1 LWRAAR
7 GLAPACAQTPTWL
20 EWNVLKMAAGARN
33 ARGFFNIP
41 TREIRMNKNNRR
53 VWWALSPIA
62 LSLSLASCGGATTN
76 DAQDTATILAT
87 IAAINAANQPAPAPA
102 PDNGCLTATG
112 NSSVVVGSGDA
123 GDPAAPE
130 AASGYAPGHKLVYAK
145 TDMVVANHPLAT
157 RAGCDVLKAGGSAVD
172 AAVAVQAVLGLVEPQ
187 SSGLGGGA
195 FMLYY
200 DAAKKKV
207 QAYDGRETA
216 PAAATANYL
225 RWIDDT
231 NDQTAPKPG
240 GPRASG
246 RSIGTPGAVR
256 MLDIAY
262 QDHGKLPWK
271 DLFGYGITLASDG
284 FLIGGRMAAAISSSA
299 TSLKRDAEATAYFFN
314 ADGTPKAL
322 GTRLQ
327 NPAYA
332 KTLTTIATQGANA
345 FYTGDIAK
353 GIVDKIAVTAAA
365 NDGSAI
371 TPGKTTL
378 ADLASYTAKR
388 RDPVCGTY
396 RDYYVCSMSPPSSGG
411 IAVVASLGILE
422 TFNLGLYKPTAI
434 DIEGGKPTVMGVHLV
449 SEAERLAYAD
459 RDKYVADTDFVPL
472 PGGSTDSL
480 TNKPY
485 LQGRASLISL
495 SHSMGLAQPGNLGN
509 VPLGIDKTEEH
520 GTTHFTIVDKQG
532 NVVVMTTTVE
542 STLGSFHMTQGF
554 MLNNQLTD
562 FSASPVDANNVPVAN
577 RVAPG
582 KRPRS
587 TMAPTLV
594 FRKAAD
600 GSMGEFFMGT
610 GSPGGGTI
618 IQYVVKT
625 VVGAL
630 DWGLDAQQAT
640 SLVDFGASNT
650 ATTPTSNTSATNV
663 GGEHPNVDTTNSG
676 NNDALIAGLRALG
689 HTVAF
694 GAQSSGVSTIIRTTV
709 GGKTVLTG
717 GADPRREGIV
727 LGDTYTP

>member
-1 LWRAAR
+1 MTKKIRAHAWRALPP
-7 GLAPACAQTPTWL
+7 LALALT
-20 EWNVLKMAAGARN
+20 VAG
-33 ARGFFNIP
+33 
-41 TREIRMNKNNRR
+41 
-53 VWWALSPIA
+53 
-62 LSLSLASCGGATTN
+62 CGGGGGGG
-76 DAQDTATILAT
+76 QDNAALIAA
-87 IAAINAANQPAPAPA
+87 IAAINAANNSNPPPAAA
-102 PDNGCLTATG
+102 DKGCLIG
-112 NSSVVVGSGDA
+112 DSSTPVVVGSGDP

-130 AASGYAPGHKLVYAK
+130 PASGYVLGHKLVYAK
-145 TDMVVANHPLAT
+145 NYMVVANHPLAT

-195 FMLYY
+195 FMLHY
-200 DAAKKKV
+200 DAKTKKV
-207 QAYDGRETA
+207 QAYDGREMA
-216 PAAATANYL
+216 PAAATENYL
-225 RWIDDT
+225 RYAV
-231 NDQTAPKPG
+231 QTDSTSGLPKPSA
-240 GPRASG
+240 RASG

-262 QDHGKLPWK
+262 KDHGKLPWK

-284 FLIGGRMAAAISSSA
+284 FSIGGRMAAAIASSEA
-299 TSLKRDAEATAYFFN
+299 SLKRDAEATAYFFN

-322 GTRLQ
+322 GTKLK

-332 KTLTTIATQGANA
+332 KTLTTLATEGANA
-345 FYTGDIAK
+345 FYTGPIAQA
-353 GIVDKIAVTAAA
+353 IVDKVGITTAAS
-365 NDGSAI
+365 DGSAI
-371 TPGKTTL
+371 TPGVTTM
-378 ADLASYTAKR
+378 ADMANYVAKR

-411 IAVVASLGILE
+411 IAVVQALGILE

-459 RDKYVADTDFVPL
+459 RDKYVADTDFIPL
-472 PGGSTDSL
+472 PGGSPDTML
-480 TNKPY
+480 NKPY
-485 LQGRASLISL
+485 LQQRASLISL
-495 SHSMGLAQPGNLGN
+495 SKSMGTATAGNLGS

-520 GTTHFTIVDKQG
+520 GTTHFTVVDKEG
-532 NVVVMTTTVE
+532 NVVTMTTTVE

-562 FSASPVDANNVPVAN
+562 FAANPNDTVDPSIKVAN

-587 TMAPTLV
+587 TMAPTMV
-594 FRKAAD
+594 FKKNGD
-600 GSMGEFFMGT
+600 GSMGEFVMGT

-640 SLVDFGASNT
+640 SLVDFGATNS
-650 ATTPTSNTSATNV
+650 PSTNV
-663 GGEHPNVDTTNSG
+663 GGEHPAIDTSNSG
-676 NNDALIAGLRALG
+676 NNDPLITGLRALG
-689 HTVAF
+689 HTVSF
-694 GAQSSGVSTIIRTTV
+694 GPQSSGISTIIRTNV
-709 GGKTVLTG
+709 GGKSVLTG

-727 LGDTYTP
+727 LGDTFTP

>member
-1 LWRAAR
+1 ME
-7 GLAPACAQTPTWL
+7 CAEDGYGREERPW
-20 EWNVLKMAAGARN
+20 
-33 ARGFFNIP
+33 FFNIP
-41 TREIRMNKNNRR
+41 TREIHMNKNNRR

-62 LSLSLASCGGATTN
+62 LSLSLAGCGGASRN

-87 IAAINAANQPAPAPA
+87 IAAINAANQPPA
-102 PDNGCLTATG
+102 PDNGCLTSTG

-145 TDMVVANHPLAT
+145 TYMVVANHPLAT

-200 DAAKKKV
+200 DAATKKV

-216 PAAATANYL
+216 PAAANENYL
-225 RWIDDT
+225 RYIDPTGADT
-231 NDQTAPKPG
+231 TPPLPG
-240 GPRASG
+240 GARASG

-256 MLDIAY
+256 MLDLAY

-345 FYTGDIAK
+345 FYTGDVAK
-353 GIVDKIAVTAAA
+353 GIVDKIGITTAA

-371 TPGKTTL
+371 TPGMTTL
-378 ADLASYTAKR
+378 TDLANYKAKR

-422 TFNLGLYKPTAI
+422 TFNMGLYKPTAI

-472 PGGSTDSL
+472 PGGSVDTMI
-480 TNKPY
+480 NKPY
-485 LQGRASLISL
+485 LQSRASLISL
-495 SHSMGLAQPGNLGN
+495 TKSMGVAQAGNLGA

-532 NVVVMTTTVE
+532 NVVSMTTTVE

-562 FSASPVDANNVPVAN
+562 FSANPNDTVDPSIKVAN

-594 FRKAAD
+594 FKKQSD
-600 GSMGEFFMGT
+600 GSMGEFVMGT

-618 IQYVVKT
+618 IQFVVKT

-640 SLVDFGASNT
+640 SLVDFGASNS
-650 ATTPTSNTSATNV
+650 ATTNV
-663 GGEHPNVDTTNSG
+663 GGEHPNIDATNSG
-676 NNDALIAGLRALG
+676 LNDPLVAGLIGLG
-689 HTVAF
+689 HKVSVS
-694 GAQSSGVSTIIRTTV
+694 AQSSGVSTVIRTSV

-727 LGDTYTP
+727 LGDTFTP

>member
-1 LWRAAR
+1 MKKKNSVRAWWV
-7 GLAPACAQTPTWL
+7 LTPL
-20 EWNVLKMAAGARN
+20 
-33 ARGFFNIP
+33 
-41 TREIRMNKNNRR
+41 
-53 VWWALSPIA
+53 A
-62 LSLSLASCGGATTN
+62 LSLVVAGCGGN
-76 DAQDTATILAT
+76 SNNNAQNNAALVAA
-87 IAAINAANQPAPAPA
+87 IAAINAANQPIPTAPPA
-102 PDNGCLTATG
+102 ADNGCQIPG
-112 NSSVVVGSGDA
+112 SGSSVVVGSGDP

-130 AASGYAPGHKLVYAK
+130 PASGYVPGHKLVYAK
-145 TDMVVANHPLAT
+145 NYMVVANHPLAT

-195 FMLYY
+195 FMLHY
-200 DAAKKKV
+200 DAATKKV

-216 PAAATANYL
+216 PAAATENYL

-240 GPRASG
+240 GARWSG

-262 QDHGKLPWK
+262 RDHGKLPWK

-284 FLIGGRMAAAISSSA
+284 FLIGGRMATAIAGSAAY
-299 TSLKRDAEATAYFFN
+299 LKRDAEATAYFFN

-322 GTRLQ
+322 GTRLT

-332 KTLTTIATQGANA
+332 KTLNAIATQGANA

-353 GIVDKIAVTAAA
+353 GIVDKIGVSAAV
-365 NDGSAI
+365 DGSAI

-378 ADLASYTAKR
+378 ADLTNYKAKR

-422 TFNLGLYKPTAI
+422 TFNLSLYKPTAI
-434 DIEGGKPTVMGVHLV
+434 DLEGGKPTVMGVHLV

-459 RDKYVADTDFVPL
+459 RNKYVADTDFVPL
-472 PGGSTDSL
+472 PGGSPAMLIDKS
-480 TNKPY
+480 Y

-495 SHSMGLAQPGNLGN
+495 TKSMGEAKAGDLGD

-542 STLGSFHMTQGF
+542 ASLGSFHMTQGF

-562 FSASPVDANNVPVAN
+562 FAPDPYDLVNRTVKVAN

-587 TMAPTLV
+587 SMAPTLV
-594 FRKAAD
+594 FKKNAD
-600 GSMGEFFMGT
+600 GSMGEFVIGT
-610 GSPGGGTI
+610 GSPGGGNI

-625 VVGAL
+625 LVGAL

-640 SLVDFGASNT
+640 SLVDFGAQNSET
-650 ATTPTSNTSATNV
+650 TNV
-663 GGEHPNVDTTNSG
+663 GGEHPNVDETNSG
-676 NNDALIAGLRALG
+676 LNDPLVVGLIGLG
-689 HTVAF
+689 HKVSVTP
-694 GAQSSGVSTIIRTTV
+694 QSSGVSTIIRTTV
-709 GGKTVLTG
+709 GGKPVLTG

-727 LGDTYTP
+727 LGDTFTP

>member
-1 LWRAAR
+1 
-7 GLAPACAQTPTWL
+7 
-20 EWNVLKMAAGARN
+20 
-33 ARGFFNIP
+33 
-41 TREIRMNKNNRR
+41 MNKNNRR
-53 VWWALSPIA
+53 AWWALSPIA
-62 LSLSLASCGGATTN
+62 LSLSLAGCGGASRN
-76 DAQDTATILAT
+76 DAQDTTTILAT
-87 IAAINAANQPAPAPA
+87 IAAINAANQPAQQPAPSA
-102 PDNGCLTATG
+102 PDNGCLTSTG

-145 TDMVVANHPLAT
+145 NYMVVANHPLAT

-200 DAAKKKV
+200 DAATKKV

-216 PAAATANYL
+216 PAAATENYL
-225 RWIDDT
+225 RYVDDAT
-231 NDQTAPKPG
+231 DTSLPKPG
-240 GPRASG
+240 GARASG

-271 DLFGYGITLASDG
+271 DLFSYGITLASDG
-284 FLIGGRMAAAISSSA
+284 FLIGGRMTAAISSSA
-299 TSLKRDAEATAYFFN
+299 ASLKRDAEATAYFFN

-332 KTLTTIATQGANA
+332 KTLATIATQGANA
-345 FYTGDIAK
+345 FYTGDIAQ
-353 GIVDKIAVTAAA
+353 GIVDKIGVTVAA

-378 ADLASYTAKR
+378 ADLANYKAKR

-422 TFNLGLYKPTAI
+422 TFNMGLYKPTAI
-434 DIEGGKPTVMGVHLV
+434 GIEGGKPTVMGVHLV

-472 PGGSTDSL
+472 PGGSVDTMI
-480 TNKPY
+480 NKPY
-485 LQGRASLISL
+485 LQSRASLISL
-495 SHSMGLAQPGNLGN
+495 AKSMGVAQAGNLGA

-562 FSASPVDANNVPVAN
+562 FSANPNDTVDPSIKVAN

-594 FRKAAD
+594 FRKQAD
-600 GSMGEFFMGT
+600 GSMGEFVMGT

-625 VVGAL
+625 LVGAL

-640 SLVDFGASNT
+640 SLVDFGASNSVT
-650 ATTPTSNTSATNV
+650 TNV
-663 GGEHPNVDTTNSG
+663 GGEHPNIDATNSG
-676 NNDALIAGLRALG
+676 LNDPLVAGLIGLG
-689 HTVAF
+689 HKVSVS
-694 GAQSSGVSTIIRTTV
+694 AQSSGVSTIIRTSV

-727 LGDTYTP
+727 LGDTFTP

>member
-1 LWRAAR
+1 MTTTQRAW
-7 GLAPACAQTPTWL
+7 CALT
-20 EWNVLKMAAGARN
+20 
-33 ARGFFNIP
+33 
-41 TREIRMNKNNRR
+41 
-53 VWWALSPIA
+53 PIA
-62 LSLSLASCGGATTN
+62 LSLSLWGCGGSSN
-76 DAQDTATILAT
+76 NAQDAANNLAA
-87 IAAINAANQPAPAPA
+87 IAAINAITAANQPPAAAA
-102 PDNGCLTATG
+102 PDNGCLTPTG
-112 NSSVVVGSGDA
+112 NAPVVVGSGDP

-130 AASGYAPGHKLVYAK
+130 AASGYAPGHKLVYAR
-145 TDMVVANHPLAT
+145 TYMVVANHPLAT
-157 RAGCDVLKAGGSAVD
+157 RAGCDILKAGGSAVD

-240 GPRASG
+240 GARWSG

-332 KTLTTIATQGANA
+332 KTLSTIATQGANA

-353 GIVDKIAVTAAA
+353 GIVDKIGVTTAAS
-365 NDGSAI
+365 DGSAI

-378 ADLASYTAKR
+378 TDLANYAAKR

-396 RDYYVCSMSPPSSGG
+396 RDYHVCSMSPPSSGG

-485 LQGRASLISL
+485 LQSRASLISL
-495 SHSMGLAQPGNLGN
+495 GHSMGTAQAGNLGA

-532 NVVVMTTTVE
+532 NVVSMTTTVE

-562 FSASPVDANNVPVAN
+562 FSPSPVDANNLPVAN

-594 FRKAAD
+594 FKKATD
-600 GSMGEFFMGT
+600 GSMGEFVMGT

-625 VVGAL
+625 LVGAL

-640 SLVDFGASNT
+640 SLVDFGANNT
-650 ATTPTSNTSATNV
+650 ETGSGSKVSATNV
-663 GGEHPNVDTTNSG
+663 GGEHPAIDTSNTG
-676 NNDALIAGLRALG
+676 NNDPLITGLRALG
-689 HTVAF
+689 HTVNF
-694 GAQSSGVSTIIRTTV
+694 GSQSSGVSTIIRTNV
-709 GGKTVLTG
+709 GGKPVLTG

-727 LGDTYTP
+727 LGDTFTP

>member
-1 LWRAAR
+1 MTKKIQARAWRALPP
-7 GLAPACAQTPTWL
+7 LALALT
-20 EWNVLKMAAGARN
+20 VAA
-33 ARGFFNIP
+33 
-41 TREIRMNKNNRR
+41 
-53 VWWALSPIA
+53 
-62 LSLSLASCGGATTN
+62 CGGGGGGGG
-76 DAQDTATILAT
+76 QDNAALIAA
-87 IAAINAANQPAPAPA
+87 IAAINAANNQPPAPP
-102 PDNGCLTATG
+102 PVDKGCLIGDSGTP
-112 NSSVVVGSGDA
+112 VVVGSGDP

-130 AASGYAPGHKLVYAK
+130 PASGYVLGHKLVYAK
-145 TDMVVANHPLAT
+145 NYMVVANHPLAT

-195 FMLYY
+195 FMLHY
-200 DAAKKKV
+200 DAATKKV
-207 QAYDGRETA
+207 QAYDGREMA
-216 PAAATANYL
+216 PAAATENYL
-225 RWIDDT
+225 RYAV
-231 NDQTAPKPG
+231 QTDSASGLPKPSA
-240 GPRASG
+240 RASG

-262 QDHGKLPWK
+262 KDHGKLPWK
-271 DLFGYGITLASDG
+271 DLFSYGITLASDG
-284 FLIGGRMAAAISSSA
+284 FSIGGRMAAAIASSEA
-299 TSLKRDAEATAYFFN
+299 SLKRDAEATAYFFN

-322 GTRLQ
+322 GTKLK

-332 KTLTTIATQGANA
+332 KTLNTLATEGANA
-345 FYTGDIAK
+345 FYTGPIAQA
-353 GIVDKIAVTAAA
+353 IVDKVAVTTAA

-371 TPGKTTL
+371 TPGVTTM
-378 ADLASYTAKR
+378 ADMANYVAKR

-411 IAVVASLGILE
+411 IAVVQALGILE
-422 TFNLGLYKPTAI
+422 TFNLSLYKPTAI

-472 PGGSTDSL
+472 PGGSADTL
-480 TNKPY
+480 LNKPY
-485 LQGRASLISL
+485 LQQRASLISL
-495 SHSMGLAQPGNLGN
+495 SKSMGTATAGNLGS

-520 GTTHFTIVDKQG
+520 GTTHFTVVDKQG
-532 NVVVMTTTVE
+532 NVVTMTTTVE

-562 FSASPVDANNVPVAN
+562 FAANPNDTVDPSIKVAN

-587 TMAPTLV
+587 TMAPTMV
-594 FRKAAD
+594 FRKNGD
-600 GSMGEFFMGT
+600 GSMGEFVMGT

-640 SLVDFGASNT
+640 SLVDFGANNT
-650 ATTPTSNTSATNV
+650 PAPNSTVSPTNV
-663 GGEHPNVDTTNSG
+663 GGEHPAIDTSNSG
-676 NNDALIAGLRALG
+676 NNDPLIAGLRALG

-694 GAQSSGVSTIIRTTV
+694 GPQSSGISTIIRTTV
-709 GGKTVLTG
+709 DGKPVLTG

-727 LGDTYTP
+727 LGDTFTP

>member
-1 LWRAAR
+1 MTKKIQSRA
-7 GLAPACAQTPTWL
+7 
-20 EWNVLKMAAGARN
+20 
-33 ARGFFNIP
+33 
-41 TREIRMNKNNRR
+41 
-53 VWWALSPIA
+53 WWALSPLA
-62 LSLSLASCGGATTN
+62 LALTVAGCGGGGGG
-76 DAQDTATILAT
+76 QDNAALVAT
-87 IAAINAANQPAPAPA
+87 IAAINAANNPPPPPPPAA
-102 PDNGCLTATG
+102 DKGCLIGDSGTQVT
-112 NSSVVVGSGDA
+112 VGSGDP

-130 AASGYAPGHKLVYAK
+130 PASGYVVGHKLVYAK
-145 TDMVVANHPLAT
+145 NYMVVANHPLAT
-157 RAGCDVLKAGGSAVD
+157 RAGCDILKAGGSAVD

-195 FMLYY
+195 FMLHY
-200 DAAKKKV
+200 DAKTKKV
-207 QAYDGRETA
+207 QAYDGREMA
-216 PAAATANYL
+216 PAAATENYL
-225 RWIDDT
+225 RYAVQT
-231 NDQTAPKPG
+231 NPAGGAPVPSA
-240 GPRASG
+240 RASG

-262 QDHGKLPWK
+262 KDHGKLPWK

-284 FLIGGRMAAAISSSA
+284 FPIGGRMAAAISSSA
-299 TSLKRDAEATAYFFN
+299 SSLKRDADATAYFFN

-322 GTRLQ
+322 GTRLK

-332 KTLTTIATQGANA
+332 KTLTTLANEGANA
-345 FYTGDIAK
+345 FYTGPIAQA
-353 GIVDKIAVTAAA
+353 IVDKIGITTAA

-371 TPGKTTL
+371 TPGVTTM
-378 ADLASYTAKR
+378 ADMASYVAKR

-411 IAVVASLGILE
+411 IAVVQALGILE
-422 TFNLGLYKPTAI
+422 TFNMSLYKPTSI

-459 RDKYVADTDFVPL
+459 RDKYVADTDFIPL
-472 PGGSTDSL
+472 PGGSADTML
-480 TNKPY
+480 NKPY
-485 LQGRASLISL
+485 LQKRASLISL
-495 SHSMGLAQPGNLGN
+495 SKSMGVAAAGDLGS

-520 GTTHFTIVDKQG
+520 GTTHFTVVDKQG
-532 NVVVMTTTVE
+532 NVVTMTTTVE

-562 FSASPVDANNVPVAN
+562 FSANPNDTTDPSIKVAN

-594 FRKAAD
+594 FKKNTD
-600 GSMGEFFMGT
+600 GSMGEFVMGT

-640 SLVDFGASNT
+640 SLVDFGATNSVT
-650 ATTPTSNTSATNV
+650 TNV
-663 GGEHPNVDTTNSG
+663 GGEHPAIDTSNSG
-676 NNDALIAGLRALG
+676 NNDPLIAGLRALG
-689 HTVAF
+689 HTVNF
-694 GAQSSGVSTIIRTTV
+694 GAQSSGISTIIRTNV
-709 GGKTVLTG
+709 GGQPVLTG

-727 LGDTYTP
+727 LGDTFTP